1 MVAWTLPGEGNNV
14 KIQAQPSGDGLDV
27 TVTGPATAGAT
38 VSVGVVRPDL
48 QSSSQ
53 ALVAA
58 APGRWQGRITGTTV
72 GIYLVHAAVT
82 KGGQT
87 VGQADAAIS
96 VPYSPEYLQLGRND
110 GLLHLVARDGAGIVL
125 RRAQQAWSLP
135 PLPVPVS
142 TDIFWFLM
150 LLCVLVWP
158 LDIAARRIT
167 LRPRQLLANIAE
179 YARER
184 RMTDL
189 EVAAPAELTRLR
201 ERVEGVRRRSREAPV
216 EPSSPSGPA
225 PAGSVPAGQAAER
238 SKPAQPVQSQ
248 PQPPPP
254 SAEEAALSARLLEA
268 RRKKRGKGR

>member
-1 MVAWTLPGEGNNV
+1 MVAWTLPGEGNSV
-14 KIQAQPSGDGLDV
+14 QIQAQPSGDGLDV
-27 TVTGPATAGAT
+27 TVSGPAAAGAT

-53 ALVAA
+53 TLVAA

-72 GIYLVHAAVT
+72 GIYLVHAAVI

-110 GLLHLVARDGAGIVL
+110 GLLHLVARNGAGVL
-125 RRAQQAWSLP
+125 LHRAPQAWSLP

-142 TDIFWFLM
+142 TDIFWFLI

-184 RMTDL
+184 RMADL

-201 ERVEGVRRRSREAPV
+201 ERVEGIRQRGRGSA
-216 EPSSPSGPA
+216 GPA
-225 PAGSVPAGQAAER
+225 PAEPASGSEPAAGRAGRGPGQA
-238 SKPAQPVQSQ
+238 KPDPLAQPTV
-248 PQPPPP
+248 
-254 SAEEAALSARLLEA
+254 EEEALSARLLEA
-268 RRKKRGKGR
+268 RRKKRGKGT